1 MGLVMA
7 VSNQK
12 GGVGKTVTAINLSYT
27 LATLGERVLLLD
39 LDPQG
44 NATFGLGPDPDGLEG
59 KTAFDVLMSEP
70 GMIELSIHDTSH
82 ANLKLIPAN
91 VDLAG
96 AEVHLTRDL
105 VGGTV
110 QLRRALQPI
119 QGAFDFIVI
128 DCPPSLGILTLN
140 ALMAATDLLI
150 PIQTHTYALKGMK
163 DLMVTIKRVSDA
175 RGYPVPLLG
184 VVITQ
189 FQLRTTMHQIL
200 EKKIREYFGPKVF
213 ETVIHHTVRVQE
225 STFQR
230 APLLQLDPESRPA
243 QQYLKL
249 AEEVR
254 TRVKAAP
261 VRRRTREAS

>member
-1 MGLVMA
+1 MGLVLA
-7 VSNQK
+7 VANQK

-27 LATLGERVLLLD
+27 LATLEERVLLLD

-44 NATFGLGPDPDGLEG
+44 NATFGLGLNPDALEG
-59 KTAFDVLMSEP
+59 KTTFDVLMSEA
-70 GMIELSIHDTSH
+70 GMVELGIHDTAH
-82 ANLKLIPAN
+82 AQLKLIPSN

-150 PIQTHTYALKGMK
+150 PIQAHTYALKGMK
-163 DLMVTIKRVSDA
+163 DLMVTIRRVSDA
-175 RGYPVPLLG
+175 RGHPIPLLG

-189 FQLRTTMHQIL
+189 FQLRTTMHQLL

-213 ETVIHHTVRVQE
+213 DTVIHHTVRVQE
-225 STFQR
+225 STFQQ

-254 TRVKAAP
+254 TRAKAAP
-261 VRRRTREAS
+261 LRRRTREAS

>member
-1 MGLVMA
+1 
-7 VSNQK
+7 
-12 GGVGKTVTAINLSYT
+12 
-27 LATLGERVLLLD
+27 
-39 LDPQG
+39 
-44 NATFGLGPDPDGLEG
+44 
-59 KTAFDVLMSEP
+59 
-70 GMIELSIHDTSH
+70 
-82 ANLKLIPAN
+82 
-91 VDLAG
+91 
-96 AEVHLTRDL
+96 
-105 VGGTV
+105 
-110 QLRRALQPI
+110 
-119 QGAFDFIVI
+119 
-128 DCPPSLGILTLN
+128 
-140 ALMAATDLLI
+140 
-150 PIQTHTYALKGMK
+150 MK

-175 RGYPVPLLG
+175 RGHPVPLLG

-213 ETVIHHTVRVQE
+213 ETLIHHTVRVQE

>member
-1 MGLVMA
+1 MGLVLA
-7 VSNQK
+7 IANQK

-27 LATLGERVLLLD
+27 LSTLGERVLLLD

-44 NATFGLGPDPDGLEG
+44 NATFGLGFNPDALEG

-70 GMIELSIHDTSH
+70 GTVELGIHDTPH

-110 QLRRALQPI
+110 QLRRALQLI
-119 QGAFDFIVI
+119 QGTFDFVVI

-150 PIQTHTYALKGMK
+150 PIQAHTYALKGMK
-163 DLMVTIKRVSDA
+163 DLMATIKRVSDA
-175 RGYPVPLLG
+175 RSRPIPLLG

-189 FQLRTTMHQIL
+189 FQVRTTMHQLL

-213 ETVIHHTVRVQE
+213 STVIYHTVRVQE
-225 STFQR
+225 STFHQ

-254 TRVKAAP
+254 TRAKAP
-261 VRRRTREAS
+261 PLRRRAREAS